1 MRKRTINRTNRS
13 RSRSR
18 SRSRTRKLYKGGV
31 SVKSLTHKARVHSE
45 GDTRAQTSDDGGIF
59 GFFPQPSS
67 GETLRA
73 QRNAARLKRRLQEPQ
88 DPEFVASAPPME
100 FVASAPPP
108 ELVASAPPPE
118 LVASAPPMEFVAS
131 APPMEFVAS
140 APPMEFVAS
149 APPLSD
155 DDNGAVDSPPNM
167 YDEIGW
173 TPHNPAG
180 IEIPDTTTPRHAPSA
195 SSFQVIGYNQH
206 PMFHVKVDEAKL
218 MADSDKNG
226 KLRGEDY
233 AVVSAHGAIG
243 DELSPNMKFLANKYL
258 RIVELGKAG
267 QVVTIYPSR
276 SVEVNKIM
284 RDPNNYAMFDNTTEG
299 KERRAEVFQKLC
311 HYTGLGCTTTFND
324 GLNLVNITHERLFSG
339 HVHDEAIP
347 DEHKI
352 THNTFGHMLS
362 TGVFVPV
369 DYTKD
374 RTTPYLANKRL
385 FKRYPGTSFLSKQT
399 TMHLVKT
406 MLPIAIREN
415 RCINL
420 LVMSCAGIETQG
432 DDVYDN
438 LQESKPGTKNPAIEL
453 LTLSKRYM
461 ATLNK
466 LLEDFILEFMDH
478 DYVYILGNITEN
490 ASPYQILDIAQ
501 RAKAFYQ
508 KYFHAFENLFYTNI
522 GRVEEAFSF
531 SVPRSRVRSN
541 ELLNEDNAA
550 KIKTS
555 WFGKYLDELIKVK
568 IYLIREF
575 VNLFAVRVRM
585 IKHSLDKSKAII
597 ERFMARFAP
606 NTETHTLLNA
616 AVQNMTAVQQYI
628 DRVFDLIIYMLPV
641 KAGWSAPANSFTKY
655 KKYVDV
661 ARVYQETKAHEL
673 YDRLTEDMDYD
684 RYERDETGKMTL
696 KNPLPPGNF
705 RKTARFMHKYQ
716 ELPNFDEAFE
726 RARKTRRKKQDKR
739 ITLSV

>member
-1 MRKRTINRTNRS
+1 
-13 RSRSR
+13 
-18 SRSRTRKLYKGGV
+18 V

-100 FVASAPPP
+100 FVASAPPMEFVASAPPMELVASAPPMEFVASAPPP

-118 LVASAPPMEFVAS
+118 LVASAPP
-131 APPMEFVAS
+131 
-140 APPMEFVAS
+140 
-149 APPLSD
+149 LSD
-155 DDNGAVDSPPNM
+155 GDNGAVDSPPNM

-180 IEIPDTTTPRHAPSA
+180 IEIPDTTTPRHDAPSA

-206 PMFHVKVDEAKL
+206 PMFHVNVDEATL
-218 MADSDKNG
+218 MADSEKNK

-233 AVVSAHGAIG
+233 AVVHAHGAIG
-243 DELSPNMKFLANKYL
+243 NELSPNMKFLANKYL
-258 RIVELGKAG
+258 RIVEVGKAG
-267 QVVTIYPSR
+267 QVLSLNPSIR
-276 SVEVNKIM
+276 VEINKIM
-284 RDPNNYAMFDNTTEG
+284 RDPTNYAIFDNTTEG
-299 KERRAEVFQKLC
+299 EDRRAEVFRKLC
-311 HYTGLGCTTTFND
+311 PYTELDCTTTFND
-324 GLNLVNITHERLFSG
+324 GLTLVDITHERLFSG

-352 THNTFGHMLS
+352 THNTLGSISM
-362 TGVFVPV
+362 GVFVPV

-374 RTTPYLANKRL
+374 RSTPYNKRL

-415 RCINL
+415 RRINL
-420 LVMSCAGIETQG
+420 LVLSCAVVHTQG

-438 LQESKPGTKNPAIEL
+438 LQESKPGTKNPAIEM

-466 LLEDFILEFMDH
+466 LLEDFMLEFMDH
-478 DYVYILGNITEN
+478 DYVYLLGNITEN
-490 ASPYQILDIAQ
+490 ASPYKILDIAQ

-508 KYFHAFENLFYTNI
+508 KYFQAFESLFYTNI

-531 SVPRSRVRSN
+531 SVPGSRVRSN

-597 ERFMARFAP
+597 EMFMARFAP

-616 AVQNMTAVQQYI
+616 AVQDMTAVQQYI

-641 KAGWSAPANSFTKY
+641 KAGWSAPANSFAKY

-705 RKTARFMHKYQ
+705 RKTARFMHKYR

-726 RARKTRRKKQDKR
+726 RARKTRRKKQPKQDKR

>member
-1 MRKRTINRTNRS
+1 MEHLYTTLSRNIPMRKRTINRTN
-13 RSRSR
+13 R

-100 FVASAPPP
+100 FVASAPQ
-108 ELVASAPPPE
+108 
-118 LVASAPPMEFVAS
+118 
-131 APPMEFVAS
+131 
-140 APPMEFVAS
+140 
-149 APPLSD
+149 LSD
-155 DDNGAVDSPPNM
+155 GDNGAVDSPPNM

-180 IEIPDTTTPRHAPSA
+180 IEIPDTTTPRHDAPSA

-206 PMFHVKVDEAKL
+206 PMFHVNVDEATL

-233 AVVSAHGAIG
+233 AVVNAHGAIG

-267 QVVTIYPSR
+267 QVVTIYPSM

-299 KERRAEVFQKLC
+299 EERRAEVFQKLC
-311 HYTGLGCTTTFND
+311 PYTGLGCTTTFND
-324 GLNLVNITHERLFSG
+324 GLNLVDITHERLFSG

-415 RCINL
+415 RRINL
-420 LVMSCAGIETQG
+420 LVLSCAVIETQG

-438 LQESKPGTKNPAIEL
+438 LQESKPGTKNPAIEM

-466 LLEDFILEFMDH
+466 LLEDFMLEFMDH
-478 DYVYILGNITEN
+478 DYVYLLGNITEN
-490 ASPYQILDIAQ
+490 ASPYKILDIAQ

-508 KYFHAFENLFYTNI
+508 KYFQAFESLFYTNI

-531 SVPRSRVRSN
+531 SVPGSRVRSN

-597 ERFMARFAP
+597 EMFMARFAP
-606 NTETHTLLNA
+606 NTETHVLLNA
-616 AVQNMTAVQQYI
+616 AVQDMTTVQQYI

-641 KAGWSAPANSFTKY
+641 KAGWSAPANSFAKY

-705 RKTARFMHKYQ
+705 RKTARFMHKYR

-726 RARKTRRKKQDKR
+726 RARKTRRKKQPKQDKR

>member
-1 MRKRTINRTNRS
+1 
-13 RSRSR
+13 
-18 SRSRTRKLYKGGV
+18 V

-100 FVASAPPP
+100 FVASAPP
-108 ELVASAPPPE
+108 
-118 LVASAPPMEFVAS
+118 
-131 APPMEFVAS
+131 
-140 APPMEFVAS
+140 MEFVAS

-155 DDNGAVDSPPNM
+155 GDNGAVDSPPNM

-180 IEIPDTTTPRHAPSA
+180 IEIPDTTTPRHDAPSA

-206 PMFHVKVDEAKL
+206 PMFHVNVDEATL
-218 MADSDKNG
+218 MADSEKNK

-233 AVVSAHGAIG
+233 AVVSAHGALG
-243 DELSPNMKFLANKYL
+243 DELSPNMKLLANKYL
-258 RIVELGKAG
+258 RIIELGKAG
-267 QVVTIYPSR
+267 QIVWIYPSM

-299 KERRAEVFQKLC
+299 AHRRAEVFRNLC
-311 HYTGLGCTTTFND
+311 PYTGLDCTSTFND
-324 GLNLVNITHERLFSG
+324 GLTLVDITHERLFSG

-374 RTTPYLANKRL
+374 RSTPYLANKRL

-415 RCINL
+415 RRINL
-420 LVMSCAGIETQG
+420 LVLSCAVIQTQG

-438 LQESKPGTKNPAIEL
+438 LLESKPGTKNPAIEL

-466 LLEDFILEFMDH
+466 LLEDFGSDEFIDILD
-478 DYVYILGNITEN
+478 NITEN

-501 RAKAFYQ
+501 RANH
-508 KYFHAFENLFYTNI
+508 FHAFENLFYTNI

-531 SVPRSRVRSN
+531 SVPGSRVRSN

-550 KIKTS
+550 KIQTS

-568 IYLIREF
+568 IYLMTEF

-585 IKHSLDKSKAII
+585 IKHSLDKSKAKAII

-606 NTETHTLLNA
+606 NTETHVLLNA
-616 AVQNMTAVQQYI
+616 AVQDMTVLQQYI

-641 KAGWSAPANSFTKY
+641 KAGWSAPANSFAKY

-661 ARVYQETKAHEL
+661 ARVYQETRAHEL

-684 RYERDETGKMTL
+684 RYERDETGKKTL
-696 KNPLPPGNF
+696 KNPLPPGKF
-705 RKTARFMHKYQ
+705 RKTARFMHKYRQ
-716 ELPNFDEAFE
+716 LPNFDEAFE
-726 RARKTRRKKQDKR
+726 RARKTRRKKQPKQDKR

>member
-1 MRKRTINRTNRS
+1 
-13 RSRSR
+13 
-18 SRSRTRKLYKGGV
+18 
-31 SVKSLTHKARVHSE
+31 
-45 GDTRAQTSDDGGIF
+45 
-59 GFFPQPSS
+59 
-67 GETLRA
+67 
-73 QRNAARLKRRLQEPQ
+73 LKRRLQNKPQ
-88 DPEFVASAPPME
+88 ES
-100 FVASAPPP
+100 PP
-108 ELVASAPPPE
+108 ELVAPELVAPELVPPE
-118 LVASAPPMEFVAS
+118 LVAPEL
-131 APPMEFVAS
+131 
-140 APPMEFVAS
+140 VAS

-155 DDNGAVDSPPNM
+155 DDNGAVDSPNM

-180 IEIPDTTTPRHAPSA
+180 IEIPDTTTPRHAPSPT
-195 SSFQVIGYNQH
+195 SFQVIGYNQH
-206 PMFHVKVDEAKL
+206 PMFHVNVDEAKL
-218 MADSDKNG
+218 MADSEKNK

-233 AVVSAHGAIG
+233 AVVSAHGALG
-243 DELSPNMKFLANKYL
+243 DELSPNMKLLANKYL
-258 RIVELGKAG
+258 RIIELGKAG
-267 QVVTIYPSR
+267 QIVWIYPSM

-284 RDPNNYAMFDNTTEG
+284 RDPHNYAMFDNTTEG
-299 KERRAEVFQKLC
+299 AHRRAEVFRNLC
-311 HYTGLGCTTTFND
+311 PYTGLDCTSTFND
-324 GLNLVNITHERLFSG
+324 GLTLVDITHDRLFSG

-362 TGVFVPV
+362 MGVFVPV

-374 RTTPYLANKRL
+374 RSTPYLANKRL

-415 RCINL
+415 RRINL
-420 LVMSCAGIETQG
+420 LVLSCAVIQTQG

-438 LQESKPGTKNPAIEL
+438 LLESKPGTKNPAIEL

-466 LLEDFILEFMDH
+466 LLEDFGSVEFIDILD
-478 DYVYILGNITEN
+478 NITEN
-490 ASPYQILDIAQ
+490 ASPYQALDIAQ
-501 RAKAFYQ
+501 RANH
-508 KYFHAFENLFYTNI
+508 FHAFENLFYTNI

-531 SVPRSRVRSN
+531 SVPGSRVRSN

-550 KIKTS
+550 KIQTS

-568 IYLIREF
+568 IYLMTEF

-585 IKHSLDKSKAII
+585 IKHSLDKSNAKAII
-597 ERFMARFAP
+597 EKFMARFAP
-606 NTETHTLLNA
+606 NTQTHVLLNA
-616 AVQNMTAVQQYI
+616 AVQNMTALQQYI

-641 KAGWSAPANSFTKY
+641 KAGWSAPANSFAKY

-684 RYERDETGKMTL
+684 RYERDETGKRTL
-696 KNPLPPGNF
+696 KNPLPPGKF
-705 RKTARFMHKYQ
+705 RKTARFMHKYRQ
-716 ELPNFDEAFE
+716 LPNFDEAFE

>member
-1 MRKRTINRTNRS
+1 M
-13 RSRSR
+13 
-18 SRSRTRKLYKGGV
+18 
-31 SVKSLTHKARVHSE
+31 A
-45 GDTRAQTSDDGGIF
+45 
-59 GFFPQPSS
+59 
-67 GETLRA
+67 
-73 QRNAARLKRRLQEPQ
+73 
-88 DPEFVASAPPME
+88 PELVPPELVAPE
-100 FVASAPPP
+100 LVAP

-140 APPMEFVAS
+140 APP
-149 APPLSD
+149 LSD
-155 DDNGAVDSPPNM
+155 GDNGAVDSPPNM

-267 QVVTIYPSR
+267 QIVWIYPSM

-299 KERRAEVFQKLC
+299 AHRRAEVFRNLC
-311 HYTGLGCTTTFND
+311 PYTGLDCTSTFND
-324 GLNLVNITHERLFSG
+324 GLTLVDITHERLFSG

-352 THNTFGHMLS
+352 THNTFGSTLLS
-362 TGVFVPV
+362 MGVFVPV

-374 RTTPYLANKRL
+374 RSTPYLANKRL

-415 RCINL
+415 RRINL
-420 LVMSCAGIETQG
+420 LVLSCAVIQTQG

-438 LQESKPGTKNPAIEL
+438 LLESKPGTKNPAIEL

-466 LLEDFILEFMDH
+466 LLEDFGSEFIDLL
-478 DYVYILGNITEN
+478 DNITEN

-501 RAKAFYQ
+501 RANH
-508 KYFHAFENLFYTNI
+508 FHAFENLFYTNI

-550 KIKTS
+550 KIETS

-568 IYLIREF
+568 IYLMTEF

-585 IKHSLDKSKAII
+585 IKHSLDKSKAKAII
-597 ERFMARFAP
+597 EKFMARFAP

-641 KAGWSAPANSFTKY
+641 KAGWSAPADSFANY

-661 ARVYQETKAHEL
+661 ARVYQETRAHEL
-673 YDRLTEDMDYD
+673 YDQLTEDMDYD
-684 RYERDETGKMTL
+684 RYERDETGKKTL

-716 ELPNFDEAFE
+716 KLPNFDEAFE

>member
-1 MRKRTINRTNRS
+1 MRKRTIKRTINRTINRS
-13 RSRSR
+13 RSRS
-18 SRSRTRKLYKGGV
+18 RKLYKGGV
-31 SVKSLTHKARVHSE
+31 SVKSVKSLPHKRVHSE

-73 QRNAARLKRRLQEPQ
+73 QRDAARLKRRLQEPQ
-88 DPEFVASAPPME
+88 DPELV
-100 FVASAPPP
+100 PP
-108 ELVASAPPPE
+108 ELVASAPPI
-118 LVASAPPMEFVAS
+118 
-131 APPMEFVAS
+131 
-140 APPMEFVAS
+140 EFVAS

-155 DDNGAVDSPPNM
+155 DDNRAVDSPLNM

-180 IEIPDTTTPRHAPSA
+180 IEIPDTTTPRHDAPSA

-206 PMFHVKVDEAKL
+206 PMFHVNVDEATL
-218 MADSDKNG
+218 MADSEKNK

-233 AVVSAHGAIG
+233 AVVNAHGAIG
-243 DELSPNMKFLANKYL
+243 NELSPNMKFLANKYL

-267 QVVTIYPSR
+267 QVLSRYPSI

-299 KERRAEVFQKLC
+299 EERRAEVFQKLC
-311 HYTGLGCTTTFND
+311 PYTGLGCTTTFND
-324 GLNLVNITHERLFSG
+324 GLNLVDITHERLFSG

-352 THNTFGHMLS
+352 TYNTFRHMLS
-362 TGVFVPV
+362 MGVFVPV

-415 RCINL
+415 RRINL
-420 LVMSCAGIETQG
+420 LVMSCAVVHTQG

-466 LLEDFILEFMDH
+466 LLEDFMLEFMDH

-490 ASPYQILDIAQ
+490 ASPYRILDIAQ

-568 IYLIREF
+568 IYLMMEF

-585 IKHSLDKSKAII
+585 IKHSLDKSKAVI
-597 ERFMARFAP
+597 EKFMTRFAP

-616 AVQNMTAVQQYI
+616 AVQDMTAVQQYI
-628 DRVFDLIIYMLPV
+628 DRVFDLIMYMLPV
-641 KAGWSAPANSFTKY
+641 KAGWSAPANSFAKY

-716 ELPNFDEAFE
+716 ELPNFDETFE
-726 RARKTRRKKQDKR
+726 RARKTRRRKKQDKR

>member
-1 MRKRTINRTNRS
+1 MRKRTINRANRTNRTNRS

-88 DPEFVASAPPME
+88 DPEFVASAPP
-100 FVASAPPP
+100 P
-108 ELVASAPPPE
+108 
-118 LVASAPPMEFVAS
+118 EFVAS

-140 APPMEFVAS
+140 APPMELVASAPPMEFVAS

-155 DDNGAVDSPPNM
+155 DAENM

-180 IEIPDTTTPRHAPSA
+180 IEIPDTTTPRHDAPSA

-206 PMFHVKVDEAKL
+206 PMFHVNVDEATL
-218 MADSDKNG
+218 MTDSDKNG

-233 AVVSAHGAIG
+233 AVVNAHGAIG
-243 DELSPNMKFLANKYL
+243 DELSPNMKFIANKYL

-267 QVVTIYPSR
+267 QVVTIYPSM

-299 KERRAEVFQKLC
+299 EERRAEVFQKLC
-311 HYTGLGCTTTFND
+311 PYTGLGCTTTFND
-324 GLNLVNITHERLFSG
+324 GLNLVDITHERLFSG

-415 RCINL
+415 RRINL
-420 LVMSCAGIETQG
+420 LVLSCAVIETQG

-438 LQESKPGTKNPAIEL
+438 LQESKPGTKNPAIEM

-466 LLEDFILEFMDH
+466 LLEDFMLEFMDH
-478 DYVYILGNITEN
+478 DYVYLLGNITEN
-490 ASPYQILDIAQ
+490 ASPYKILDIAQ

-508 KYFHAFENLFYTNI
+508 KYFQAFESLFYTNI

-531 SVPRSRVRSN
+531 SVPGSRVRSN

-597 ERFMARFAP
+597 EMFMARFAP

-616 AVQNMTAVQQYI
+616 AVQDMTAVQQYI

-705 RKTARFMHKYQ
+705 RKTARFMHKYR

-726 RARKTRRKKQDKR
+726 RARKTRRKKQPKQDKR